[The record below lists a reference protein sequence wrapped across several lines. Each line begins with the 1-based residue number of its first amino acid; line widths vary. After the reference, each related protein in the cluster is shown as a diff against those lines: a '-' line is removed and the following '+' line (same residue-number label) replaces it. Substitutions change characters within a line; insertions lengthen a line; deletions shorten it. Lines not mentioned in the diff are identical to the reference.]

1 MRSWEANFAIKTCLS
16 SPHRYL
22 SSDFMLVTFG
32 WRMKGGFFILI
43 FEPSSPFLNKDMI
56 LHDTKGLGEV
66 FPYSY
71 SPLCGP
77 TEESVPHTLTSP
89 LGAGAGLRS
98 PQAWAGKAPAS
109 QTLLLEL
116 MEQE

>member
-1 MRSWEANFAIKTCLS
+1 MRCWEANFAIKTCLC

-71 SPLCGP
+71 SPALR
-77 TEESVPHTLTSP
+77 PHGGERPST
-89 LGAGAGLRS
+89 R
-98 PQAWAGKAPAS
+98 
-109 QTLLLEL
+109 
-116 MEQE
+116 